1 MTGPTPDGGTVGLIV
16 GSLSWVGGVVM
27 VVVLRAIAEG
37 GDCMPL
43 EMVGHEAQELEA
55 MYLSDLRSAVVQP
68 LLYRLL
74 ALAILFYHLVE
85 KQGTQAFYPSSTWP
99 FHHLYVVEELHR
111 AVVVA
116 FLRLAP

>member
-1 MTGPTPDGGTVGLIV
+1 
-16 GSLSWVGGVVM
+16 
-27 VVVLRAIAEG
+27 
-37 GDCMPL
+37 MPL

-74 ALAILFYHLVE
+74 ALAILFYHLVVE
-85 KQGTQAFYPSSTWP
+85 KQGAQAFYPSSTWP
-99 FHHLYVVEELHR
+99 FYHLYVVEGLHR

-116 FLRLAP
+116 FLRLTP